1 MAPDLNKG
9 HLKMKQHQVP
19 AASSGK
25 VLRLGSR
32 GESVADLQKRL
43 QQDGLYKHKIDGI
56 YGSKTTD
63 AVKQLQ
69 QRKGLV
75 ADGVV
80 GPKTWAALNGNPGPG
95 PLQGYILPVIVADSK
110 RKPGLNEDGTVA
122 NDMKYGD
129 YTKAQIENLGFMFKM
144 YNLDEVSADALFLDL
159 RLMSK
164 DLFAQG
170 DLEGN
175 IGRMI
180 DRFRSNTG
188 GTYSDPSLTKA
199 AREHA
204 STKRFEGQIRNALAD
219 AIKNHKGDISKLTK
233 NLDVKLIGRPV
244 FNTNSDILDG
254 LTIAIND
261 TWAYK
266 VAITEYA
273 LSNKRYKGTF
283 SVTLYDHFG
292 LDQPDVEKKYRYLAG
307 FRAWFILQ
315 HLKRFAY
322 KPFITEVEMT
332 YPFEGQLP

>member
-1 MAPDLNKG
+1 MTQN
-9 HLKMKQHQVP
+9 QVP
-19 AASSGK
+19 AAGSEK
-25 VLRLGSR
+25 VLRLGSKGQAVVDVQR
-32 GESVADLQKRL
+32 RL
-43 QQDGLYKHKIDGI
+43 QLAGFYKHKLDGI
-56 YGSKTTD
+56 YGSKTTE

-69 QRKGLV
+69 QRRGLV

-80 GPKTWAALNGNPGPG
+80 GPKTWAALNGNPGSG
-95 PLQGYILPVIVADSK
+95 KATVGTARNPLQAFTLPVIVADSK

-129 YTKAQIENLGFMFKM
+129 YTQAQIENLGFTFKI
-144 YNLDEVSADALFLDL
+144 YDLDKVPAEALFFDL

-164 DLFAQG
+164 ALFAKG
-170 DLEGN
+170 DLEDN

-180 DRFRSNTG
+180 DRFQSNTG
-188 GTYSDPSLTKA
+188 GTYSDPSLTRA

-204 STKRFEGQIRNALAD
+204 STRRFEGQIRSGLAD
-219 AIKNHKGDISKLTK
+219 AIKKHKGDISKLTK
-233 NLDVKLIGRPV
+233 NLDVRLIGRPV

-273 LSNKRYKGTF
+273 LSQKRYKGTF

-292 LDQPDVEKKYRYLAG
+292 LDKPDVEKKYKYLAG

-315 HLKRFAY
+315 HLKRFSY
-322 KPFITEVEMT
+322 KPFITEVELT